1 MDDVARGGQHA
12 GEWGGGPSSAAVE
25 DSFTRSLEQYT
36 APVPSSAYLAVAL
49 GAMGLSLLFQVTG
62 RGKWGNFVAQWVP
75 TWILFGVYNKLV
87 KLEARDGAET
97 GEGSTGARAVGISNR
112 PLDEERQRQ
121 ARVPPRGSSSGSVG
135 RDDALEA

>member
-1 MDDVARGGQHA
+1 MA
-12 GEWGGGPSSAAVE
+12 GRLAGPPSTAVE

-87 KLEARDGAET
+87 KLEAHGGDGSGREPSA
-97 GEGSTGARAVGISNR
+97 ARPVGISNR
-112 PLDEERQRQ
+112 PLDEEQGRQ
-121 ARVPPRGSSSGSVG
+121 ARVPRGSSMTTGQDEG
-135 RDDALEA
+135 REG

>member
-1 MDDVARGGQHA
+1 MDDVARRGEHA
-12 GEWGGGPSSAAVE
+12 GEWGGGPPSAAVE

-87 KLEARDGAET
+87 KLEARDRGERGT
-97 GEGSTGARAVGISNR
+97 GSSGARAVGISNR
-112 PLDEERQRQ
+112 PLEEEQQRQ
-121 ARVPPRGSSSGSVG
+121 ARVPPRGASSGDTG
-135 RDDALEA
+135 REKAREA

>member
-1 MDDVARGGQHA
+1 MEHVARRREQAEGRVI
-12 GEWGGGPSSAAVE
+12 GPPPAAVE
-25 DSFTRSLEQYT
+25 DSFTRSLEHYT

-87 KLEARDGAET
+87 KLEAHGRDGDDREPSA
-97 GEGSTGARAVGISNR
+97 AQPVGISNR
-112 PLDEERQRQ
+112 SIEEEQQHQ
-121 ARVPPRGSSSGSVG
+121 ARIPPRGSSSSPA
-135 RDDALEA
+135 RDEAREG

>member
-1 MDDVARGGQHA
+1 M
-12 GEWGGGPSSAAVE
+12 GPPSAAVE

-49 GAMGLSLLFQVTG
+49 GAMGLSLLFQATG

-87 KLEARDGAET
+87 KLEAHDRGDGSREQ
-97 GEGSTGARAVGISNR
+97 SPARPAGISNR
-112 PLDEERQRQ
+112 PLEEEQQHQ
-121 ARVPPRGSSSGSVG
+121 ARVPPRGSASTTAG
-135 RDDALEA
+135 